1 GSDRFLINLNQG
13 ADIITDF
20 DINQDFLVLTDGLTT
35 DEQNL
40 TINPVGDNISIFWND
55 QLLVT
60 LENLSATSGQIASR
74 LTTLND
80 SFFI

>member
-1 GSDRFLINLNQG
+1 DRFLINFNQG

-20 DINQDFLVLTDGLTT
+20 NINQDFLVLPDGLTT

-40 TINPVGDNISIFWND
+40 TIDGVGNNISIFWND

-60 LENLSATSGQIASR
+60 LENLSATSEQITSR
-74 LTTLND
+74 LTTFND
-80 SFFI
+80 SSFM